1 MFTSEKQLQLKQ
13 EEEKIAHYKEI
24 TFFMDEAEVM
34 VEAALFLK
42 MFGLKKNYD
51 HVTNQYAV
59 GAKMSEKDQELL
71 LSNQGYLRQVQLVN
85 IEEGSEEK
93 NNPQVYINYL
103 EIKPIKM
110 TVSVYLQHNSEEN
123 VKMNIISIVRYIP
136 FGIENAIL

>member
-71 LSNQGYLRQVQLVN
+71 LSNQGYLRQVLLVN
-85 IEEGSEEK
+85 IDEGSEEK

-110 TVSVYLQHNSEEN
+110 TVSVYLQHNSE
-123 VKMNIISIVRYIP
+123 
-136 FGIENAIL
+136 